1 MALPSKLPLNRE
13 NADYAINLEVP
24 YFPPNSYV
32 AIQGGPWV
40 TQQPLRSGL
49 WSNMFGACGP
59 NQINKYYLSISLS
72 IYRSISLSIYIYIF
86 LYIYISIS
94 IYLFI
99 YLSYVSIYIYLSN
112 LSIFTY
118 LSISIF
124 LSIYLS
130 IYLSI

>member
-86 LYIYISIS
+86 LYIYIS
-94 IYLFI
+94 
-99 YLSYVSIYIYLSN
+99 
-112 LSIFTY
+112 
-118 LSISIF
+118 

-130 IYLSI
+130 IYPMYLSTYIYLTYLYLPIYLYLSFYPSIYPSIFLYR